1 MIFFRIYDKIVK
13 EVIGLDIGKKI
24 KKLRCEK
31 FMTQAELAGN
41 NITRNMLSCIENGTA
56 LPSLATLRYL
66 ASKLNVSAGYL
77 LADEVEEQNYVKM
90 EEMANIKN
98 AYLSKNFKICRD
110 ICVETPIE
118 LDDEMNLIFA
128 ESSLSLGIESFNRG
142 KLRVACEYFDEAM
155 SAAEKTVYNTDRLVA
170 IASAYFRYMAR
181 ISATLSSDVV
191 DEDKSEIF
199 AALSDDFSRYVIAFE
214 LTEEGNITAAEKLME
229 RVDENLPYSLH
240 IKAKR
245 SMLEGKY
252 DEAYRALYLILINP
266 YKIQEPFMY
275 FVFCDLEVC
284 CKEIK
289 NFKGAYEYS
298 NDKLEMLQKM
308 LSEA

>member
-1 MIFFRIYDKIVK
+1 MN
-13 EVIGLDIGKKI
+13 IGKKI
-24 KKLRCEK
+24 KKLRSEK
-31 FMTQAELAGN
+31 LMTQAELAGD

-56 LPSLATLRYL
+56 LPSLATLRYI

-77 LADEVEEQNYVKM
+77 LADETEEQIYIKM
-90 EEMANIKN
+90 DEMSNIKN

-110 ICVETPIE
+110 MCAESPIE

-128 ESSLSLGIESFNRG
+128 ESSLALGIESFNGG
-142 KLRVACEYFDEAM
+142 KLRVACEYFDEAV
-155 SAAEKTVYNTDRLVA
+155 SVSERTVYNTDRVVA
-170 IASAYFRYMAR
+170 IAAAYFRYMGR
-181 ISATLSSDVV
+181 ISATLSSDFI
-191 DEDKSEIF
+191 DESETEIF

-214 LTEEGNITAAEKLME
+214 MIEEGNSEAAEKLMA
-229 RVDENLPYSLH
+229 RIDEHLPYALH

-275 FVFCDLEVC
+275 FVFCDLELC

-298 NDKLEMLQKM
+298 NDKLEMLQKI
-308 LSEA
+308 LSES

>member
-1 MIFFRIYDKIVK
+1 M
-13 EVIGLDIGKKI
+13 DIGKKI
-24 KKLRCEK
+24 KKLRSEK
-31 FMTQAELAGN
+31 LMTQAELAGD

-56 LPSLATLRYL
+56 LPSLSTLRYI

-77 LADEVEEQNYVKM
+77 LADELEEQIYLKM
-90 EEMANIKN
+90 DEMANIKN

-110 ICVETPIE
+110 MCADSPIE

-128 ESSLSLGIESFNRG
+128 ESALYLGVESFNEG
-142 KLRVACEYFDEAM
+142 KLHTACEYFDEAM
-155 SAAEKTVYNTDRLVA
+155 SVTERSVYNTDRLTA
-170 IASAYFRYMAR
+170 IAAAYFRYMGR
-181 ISATLSSDVV
+181 ISATLSSYVI
-191 DEDKSEIF
+191 DERETELF
-199 AALSDDFSRYVIAFE
+199 AAVSDDFSRYVIAFE
-214 LTEEGNITAAEKLME
+214 MMEAGEIETAE
-229 RVDENLPYSLH
+229 RVMARLDEHLPYSLH

-266 YKIQEPFMY
+266 YKIQKPFMY
-275 FVFCDLEVC
+275 FVFCDLEAC

>member
-1 MIFFRIYDKIVK
+1 M
-13 EVIGLDIGKKI
+13 DIGKKI

-31 FMTQAELAGN
+31 LMTQSELAGD

-56 LPSLATLRYL
+56 LPSLATLRYI

-77 LADEVEEQNYVKM
+77 LADESEEQTYIKM
-90 EEMANIKN
+90 DEIANIKN
-98 AYLSKNFKICRD
+98 AYLSKNYQICRD
-110 ICVETPIE
+110 MCAESPIE

-128 ESSLSLGIESFNRG
+128 ESALFLGIESFNGG
-142 KLRVACEYFDEAM
+142 KLRMACEYFDEAM
-155 SAAEKTVYNTDRLVA
+155 SVADKTIYSTEHLKA
-170 IASAYFRYMAR
+170 IAAAYFRYMAR
-181 ISATLSSDVV
+181 ISATLSSDVI
-191 DEDKSEIF
+191 DESETEIL
-199 AALSDDFSRYVIAFE
+199 AALPDDFARYVIAFE
-214 LTEEGNITAAEKLME
+214 LTERGKADSAEVLMS
-229 RVDENLPYSLH
+229 RIDEDLPYALH

-275 FVFCDLEVC
+275 FVFCDLEIC

-308 LSEA
+308 LSEN

>member
-1 MIFFRIYDKIVK
+1 M
-13 EVIGLDIGKKI
+13 DIGKKI
-24 KKLRCEK
+24 KKLRNEK
-31 FMTQAELAGN
+31 FMTQAELAGDS
-41 NITRNMLSCIENGTA
+41 ITRNMLSCIENGTA
-56 LPSLATLRYL
+56 LPSLATLKYI
-66 ASKLNVSAGYL
+66 ASKLNISAGYL
-77 LADEVEEQNYVKM
+77 LADETEEQIYIKM
-90 EEMANIKN
+90 DEMANIKN

-110 ICVETPIE
+110 MCAESPVQ

-128 ESSLSLGIESFNRG
+128 ESALSLGIESFNEG
-142 KLRVACEYFDEAM
+142 KLRAACEYFDEAM
-155 SAAEKTVYNTDRLVA
+155 SVAERTVYNTDRLVA
-170 IASAYFRYMAR
+170 IAAAYFRYMGR
-181 ISATLSSDVV
+181 ISATLSSDFI
-191 DEDKSEIF
+191 DESEAEIF

-214 LTEEGNITAAEKLME
+214 MIEKGDAEAAEKLMS
-229 RVDENLPYSLH
+229 RVDEHLPYALH

-275 FVFCDLEVC
+275 FVFCDLEIC

-298 NDKLEMLQKM
+298 NDKLEMLQKI
-308 LSEA
+308 LSEI